1 MKHPTFYMAILAAVI
16 VSIALYMVD
25 PVATGQIDRRIFSP
39 QSLRALLFFILVY
52 VAILP
57 MVVKLFDK
65 EEE

>member
-16 VSIALYMVD
+16 VSIALYMTD